1 VWLWAVLHERPV
13 SWACREENWPPG
25 LWPGLLPSQPTLSRR
40 LRTAE
45 VLALLERMERCFR
58 RSSRAGPVKWIDG
71 KPLVLGV
78 YAKDPDAAWGRVG
91 RSYAHG
97 YKLHVVYGDGPLPE
111 AWEVEPLNVAEPCV
125 AARLLPLLEPGDGYV
140 LGDKAFDSNP
150 LHAVADRC
158 GKQLVAQRK
167 RPGTGLGHCP
177 HTRGRLRSIA
187 LLQTKFGQDL
197 YRTRSVV
204 ERKLAW
210 LTSHAGGLVPLPAW
224 VRRRHRVRLWIQ
236 AKLLLHAAYTLLYHP
251 PPHAG

>member
-1 VWLWAVLHERPV
+1 MWLWAVLHERPA
-13 SWACREENWPPG
+13 SWACRAENWPPG
-25 LWPGLLPSQPTLSRR
+25 LWTGPLPSQPTLSRR
-40 LRTAE
+40 LRTTE
-45 VLALLERMERCFR
+45 VSALLQRMEDRFR
-58 RSSRAGPVKWIDG
+58 SAPRSVSLKWIDG

-97 YKLHVVYGDGPLPE
+97 YKLHVVYGDDPLPE
-111 AWEVEPLNVAEPCV
+111 AWDLEPLNVAEPCV
-125 AARLLPLLEPGDGYV
+125 AARLLPLLEPGEAYV

-150 LHAVADRC
+150 LHAVADGC

-167 RPGTGLGHCP
+167 RPGTGLGHC
-177 HTRGRLRSIA
+177 HHAAGRLRSIA
-187 LLQTKFGQDL
+187 LLETEFGQAL
-197 YRTRSVV
+197 YRRRGDI

-236 AKLLLHAAYTLLYHP
+236 AKLLLHAAYHRQKHP
-251 PPHAG
+251 PPHAS

>member
-1 VWLWAVLHERPV
+1 MHERPV

-97 YKLHVVYGDGPLPE
+97 YKLLVVYGDGPLPE

-125 AARLLPLLEPGDGYV
+125 AARLLPLHV
-140 LGDKAFDSNP
+140 C
-150 LHAVADRC
+150 R
-158 GKQLVAQRK
+158 
-167 RPGTGLGHCP
+167 
-177 HTRGRLRSIA
+177 TRGSALGSGLARSLSTGFPIEI
-187 LLQTKFGQDL
+187 GHPIYDSMVDL
-197 YRTRSVV
+197 VFV
-204 ERKLAW
+204 
-210 LTSHAGGLVPLPAW
+210 GF
-224 VRRRHRVRLWIQ
+224 
-236 AKLLLHAAYTLLYHP
+236 
-251 PPHAG
+251 